1 MTWRDKLLVAA
12 SFRGVPFFVQGHDS
26 TLGRRVHVHEY
37 PLRDQ
42 PYAEDL
48 GRKGRTFSVDAL
60 VVGALYIG
68 QRNALLAA
76 VEAAGPGKLVHP
88 YLGEMLVACTSCRL
102 REGQG
107 EGGMA
112 RLALEFVEAGKAEFP
127 TVLSNTIGTCVA
139 TADYAAQAVQSNFER
154 RHKVAGKPAF
164 VANASAGIFT
174 QALAGLQD
182 AVGLV
187 RGAADEV
194 AKLQHDIDEAR
205 RDLTTL
211 IYAPASA
218 AQTLLA
224 NVRQL
229 VRSVATAPRD
239 ALSLARTLYRFG
251 ALLPA
256 ISPSTTSRRAQAT
269 NQAELVRLVR
279 VAALA
284 EGARA
289 AAGVAF
295 ESYQDALATRDELVD
310 SIDEVMLASD
320 VPDEVYQ
327 ALRALRSAVV
337 RDIAARGTDLA
348 RVVTWAPLATAPS
361 LALAQQLYAD
371 ALREPEL
378 VQRNAVRHPLFVP
391 GAIALEVLSDAL

>member
-1 MTWRDKLLVAA
+1 MSWRAQLQAA
-12 SFRGVPFFVQGHDS
+12 SFRGVPFSVDGHEGQ
-26 TLGRRVHVHEY
+26 LGRRGQVHEF
-37 PLRDQ
+37 PQRDQ
-42 PYAEDL
+42 PYVEDL
-48 GRKGRTFSVDAL
+48 GRRARTL
-60 VVGALYIG
+60 T
-68 QRNALLAA
+68 
-76 VEAAGPGKLVHP
+76 VEAYVLGANYMAARNRLIQAIELKGPGVLVHP
-88 YLGEMLVACTSCRL
+88 YLGELRVSVVDCKL
-102 REGQG
+102 RETVA

-112 RLALEFVEAGKAEFP
+112 RFTLQFVEAGEASFP
-127 TVLSNTIGTCVA
+127 SDRVSTGAVCVA
-139 TADYAAQAVQSNFER
+139 AADYAAQAVQSNFER
-154 RHKVAGKPAF
+154 RHSVAGKPAF
-164 VANASAGIFT
+164 VANASASVFT

-182 AVGLV
+182 AVALV
-187 RGAADEV
+187 RGAADQV

-218 AQTLLA
+218 AQALLA

-256 ISPSTTSRRAQAT
+256 ISPSTTSRRAQAI
-269 NQAELVRLVR
+269 NQAEMVRLVR
-279 VAALA
+279 VAALT

-295 ESYQDALATRDELVD
+295 ASFQDALTTRDELVD
-310 SIDEVMLASD
+310 GIDEVMLASD

-327 ALRALRSAVV
+327 ALRTLRSAVV
-337 RDIAARGTDLA
+337 RDIATRGTDLA
-348 RVVTWAPLATAPS
+348 RLVVWVPQATAPA

-391 GAIALEVLSDAL
+391 GAIPLEVLADG

>member
-1 MTWRDKLLVAA
+1 MSWRAQLQVA
-12 SFRGVPFFVQGHDS
+12 SFRGVPFSVDGHDGQ
-26 TLGRRVHVHEY
+26 LGRRGQVHEF
-37 PLRDQ
+37 PQRDQ
-42 PYAEDL
+42 PYVEDL
-48 GRKGRTFSVDAL
+48 GRRARTL
-60 VVGALYIG
+60 T
-68 QRNALLAA
+68 
-76 VEAAGPGKLVHP
+76 VEAFVLGFNYWAERNRLIEAIEQGGPGTLVHP
-88 YLGEMLVACTSCRL
+88 YLGELRVSVVDCKL
-102 REGQG
+102 RETVA

-112 RLALEFVEAGKAEFP
+112 RFTLQFVEAGEATFP
-127 TVLSNTIGTCVA
+127 TSRGSTGGACVA
-139 TADYAAQAVQSNFER
+139 AADYAAQAVQSNFER
-154 RHKVAGKPAF
+154 RHSVAGKPAF
-164 VANASAGIFT
+164 VANASASLFS
-174 QALAGLQD
+174 QALAGMQG
-182 AVGLV
+182 AVGRV
-187 RGAADEV
+187 RGAAEQV

-211 IYAPASA
+211 VYAPARA
-218 AQTLLA
+218 AQALLA
-224 NVRQL
+224 SVRQL

-295 ESYQDALATRDELVD
+295 ESFQDALTTRDELAD
-310 SIDEVMLASD
+310 GIDEVMQASD

-327 ALRALRSAVV
+327 ALRSLRAAVV
-337 RDIAARGTDLA
+337 RDITARGTDLA
-348 RVVTWAPLATAPS
+348 RLVVWVPQATAPA

-391 GAIALEVLSDAL
+391 GAIPLEVLADG